1 MAKLTLEEFKKALEM
16 IQKYEQERGVIS
28 KIMVKDST
36 GFIDFG
42 IDILDELVKMLEKLM
57 NDEKTQLISW
67 WLWEDVNK
75 IIYFKKENY
84 NYDVTTPEDLYYY
97 LTKKYEK
104 ITKVAKS

>member
-1 MAKLTLEEFKKALEM
+1 MKLTLEEFKEILEK
-16 IQKYEQERGVIS
+16 IQKHEQERDIIS
-28 KIMVKDST
+28 NIMVKDST

-75 IIYFKKENY
+75 VIYLKKEKY

-104 ITKVAKS
+104 ITRVTKS

>member
-1 MAKLTLEEFKKALEM
+1 MKLTLEEFKKALEK
-16 IQKYEQERGVIS
+16 IQKHEQERDIIS
-28 KIMVKDST
+28 NIMVKGSV
-36 GFIDFG
+36 GFVDFG
-42 IDILDELVKMLEKLM
+42 MDILDELVKMLEKLM

-75 IIYFKKENY
+75 VIYLKKENY

-104 ITKVAKS
+104 ITRVAKS